1 MPASPEQ
8 HGASELLAIC
18 IPTYNRAEKLAGCLA
33 HLIEQA
39 AQYRIPIHISDN
51 ASTDNTAVIVEEF
64 SKRYDLLFYSRND
77 QNYGADYNIAK
88 VLRQS
93 SSRYAWLLGDDDRLA
108 LDAVHELLEVIGT
121 TEYDLIV
128 LNGGNCTSNVAE
140 ARFADICGRVEDVVS
155 GEYRDPNRLLT
166 ELGWHVTWISCL
178 VFSRAM
184 LEATAFEAYYGSHLL
199 QFSTVFSYLADRPI
213 RVKWDSR
220 PFVYGISRELP
231 RWYKSMFEI
240 WVESWCKVVTSL
252 PQTYTEQA
260 KLTCIKDHGI
270 KSKLFDS
277 WVKFMAYRMLG
288 HYNYS
293 SYTNCK
299 NYFEYITSVPR
310 YVLLFISILP
320 RRMLFVVAVISDFLG
335 LLPAGN
341 HFKGLKL

>member
-108 LDAVHELLEVIGT
+108 LDAVRELLEVIGT

-128 LNGGNCTSNVAE
+128 LNGGNCTSDVAE
-140 ARFADICGRVEDVVS
+140 ARFADIRGRVEDVAS
-155 GEYRDPNRLLT
+155 GEYNDPNRLLT

-184 LEATAFEAYYGSHLL
+184 LDATSFEAYYGSHLL

-213 RVKWDSR
+213 RVQWDSR
-220 PFVYGISRELP
+220 PFIYGISRELP

-240 WVESWCKVVTSL
+240 WVESWCTVVSSL
-252 PQTYTEQA
+252 PQIYTEQA

-270 KSKLFDS
+270 KGKLFDS
-277 WVKFMAYRMLG
+277 WVKFMGYRMLG
-288 HYNYS
+288 Y
-293 SYTNCK
+293 YTNTTYTMHK
-299 NYFEYITSVPR
+299 AYFKQITCVPR
-310 YVLLFISILP
+310 SVLFLISLFP
-320 RRMLFVVAVISDFLG
+320 RTPLLVAGAIGTFLG
-335 LLPAGN
+335 LLPTYR
-341 HFKGLKL
+341 HSHD